1 MLGEDLHNILA
12 VVREC
17 GKALHD
23 RPNAGEAASV
33 DFNEAWTRASRIA
46 YRLMSAHTLSGHDRQ
61 PIDIDIVAAA
71 FSDMIQRA
79 IGDQIRLSLN
89 LAAGQTCVR
98 AGRDEIERILLN
110 LAVNGRRAMADGG
123 VLTIRTGVVKE
134 VPPGLRFPNV
144 RATSH
149 VRLMV
154 ADTGAGMLSGARH
167 RVLGPTPLRKE
178 HGTQLTLA
186 AVAHTVRTLDG
197 ALHIEAD
204 DGQGTRVVIDLPGV
218 DSSQTD

>member
-23 RPNAGEAASV
+23 RANAGEAAYIE
-33 DFNEAWTRASRIA
+33 FNEAATRASRVA
-46 YRLMSAHTLSGHDRQ
+46 YRLMSAHTLSFRDRQ
-61 PIDIDIVAAA
+61 PIDIDIAVAA

-79 IGDQIRLSLN
+79 IGDQIHLSLN
-89 LAAGQTCVR
+89 LAASQTYVL

-134 VPPGLRFPNV
+134 APPGLRFPHV
-144 RATSH
+144 RATSQ

-154 ADTGAGMLSGARH
+154 ADTGAGLLSGARH

-186 AVAHTVRTLDG
+186 AVAHTVRTLGGD
-197 ALHIEAD
+197 LRIEAD

-218 DSSQTD
+218 DSSETD